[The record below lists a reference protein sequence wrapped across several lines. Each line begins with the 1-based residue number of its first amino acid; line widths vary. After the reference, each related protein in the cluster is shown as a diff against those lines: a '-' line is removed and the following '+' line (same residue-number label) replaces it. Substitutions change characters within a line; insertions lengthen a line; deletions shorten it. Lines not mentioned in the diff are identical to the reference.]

1 MLKAMGAS
9 VVTLVLTGC
18 AGLSEVTQSAQPT
31 PYRAIGYAAWSI
43 QPGSNPKQKQL
54 MAIKAAKT
62 EAMRDLAE
70 KIHGAM
76 INGRS
81 IVVAHKG
88 DSDFVQSSVEGLVRG
103 ARVVSIIPV
112 AQDSYEV
119 TLEVDADEVHALR
132 SMPQK
137 TFR

>member
-1 MLKAMGAS
+1 MLKFFGAS
-9 VVTLVLTGC
+9 VLTLTLLGC
-18 AGLSEVTQSAQPT
+18 AGLSEGAMNAQPAT
-31 PYRAIGYAAWSI
+31 YRAIGYAAWSI
-43 QPGSNPKQKQL
+43 QSGSNAKQKQL

-70 KIHGAM
+70 KIHGALVS
-76 INGRS
+76 GRS
-81 IVVAHKG
+81 IVVAHRG

-119 TLEVDADEVHALR
+119 TLEVDAAEVEALR
-132 SMPQK
+132 NMPPR

>member
-1 MLKAMGAS
+1 MLKAIGAS
-9 VVTLVLTGC
+9 VLTLALLGC
-18 AGLSEVTQSAQPT
+18 AGLNEGALNAQPT

-43 QPGSNPKQKQL
+43 QSGKNNKQKQL

-62 EAMRDLAE
+62 EAMHDLAE
-70 KIHGAM
+70 KIHGAL

-81 IVVAHKG
+81 IVVANRG

-119 TLEVDADEVHALR
+119 TLEVDAAEVEALR
-132 SMPQK
+132 HMPPR